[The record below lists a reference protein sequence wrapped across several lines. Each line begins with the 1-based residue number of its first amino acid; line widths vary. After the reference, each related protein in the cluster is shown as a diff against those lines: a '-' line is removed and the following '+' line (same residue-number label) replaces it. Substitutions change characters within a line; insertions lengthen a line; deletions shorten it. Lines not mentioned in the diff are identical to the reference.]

1 MSMHTP
7 GAPGRGDV
15 SVKVHDGRKDRD
27 PDLVDPK
34 TGLGELLVQ
43 FMAAVPF
50 RVGDQVAGHQHRR
63 RLSHLAG
70 VQLPS
75 ADPARGPSLTLYV
88 LSVTCTSC

>member
-1 MSMHTP
+1 MQTP

-15 SVKVHDGRKDRD
+15 SVKVHDGRKTRD

-50 RVGDQVAGHQHRR
+50 RVGDQVTLPDGTRWPAVTVSDRMT
-63 RLSHLAG
+63 LSGAWSQVVSIG
-70 VQLPS
+70 D
-75 ADPARGPSLTLYV
+75 A
-88 LSVTCTSC
+88 